1 MRAICVDDERQDL
14 EALVSLCETLPQIHA
29 LQGFSRAQ
37 DALDWL
43 EDNGAELALL
53 DINMPEMDGLRLAEE
68 LRRRRP
74 GMAVVFV
81 TGDARHAVEAF
92 ALHVSGYLLK
102 PVSRER
108 LSAELDYLLSRPAAR
123 PSAHV
128 VMHTFGNFD
137 VFVDGEPLR
146 FPAAKSKELLAYLV
160 DRQGCCVTRREVF
173 SALWEERPYDRG
185 MQKQL
190 DVYIRKLRGT
200 LRAYGVE
207 EIFELQRGTL
217 RVRPETFL
225 CDAYLFLAG
234 NSAIVRQYRG
244 EYMSEYSWANRT
256 ESKLTWNWENNA

>member
-1 MRAICVDDERQDL
+1 MRAICVDDERQAR
-14 EALVSLCETLPQIHA
+14 EEIASLCAALPQIDA
-29 LQGFSRAQ
+29 LQLFERAK

-43 EDNGAELALL
+43 EHNSAELALL
-53 DINMPEMDGLRLAEE
+53 DIHMPEMNGLQLAEE
-68 LRRRRP
+68 IMRRRP
-74 GMAVVFV
+74 GMALVFV
-81 TGDARHAVEAF
+81 TGDAGCAVEAF
-92 ALHVSGYLLK
+92 ALHVTGYLLK
-102 PVSRER
+102 PLSRER
-108 LSAELDYLLSRPAAR
+108 LAAELDYILSRPAAR
-123 PSAHV
+123 LSAHV

-146 FPAAKSKELLAYLV
+146 FSAAKSKELLAYLV
-160 DRQGCCVTRREVF
+160 DRQGCCVTRKEVF

-200 LRAYGVE
+200 LREHGIE

-234 NSAIVRQYRG
+234 NAEIGRQYRG
-244 EYMSEYSWANRT
+244 EYMSEYSWANRM